1 MELPDVGANSGK
13 LKGDW
18 NYFVVDIVKMCVGS
32 VCADGTLKL
41 TVSEE
46 WTDAIN
52 WLLHAIIDLQKIK
65 SDRKI
70 FCWVWVKK
78 KGRLDF
84 NFHLKK
90 KFRNTKSWFNDFW
103 VGVLVRDTLKT
114 AGSYE

>member
-52 WLLHAIIDLQKIK
+52 WLFACYYRFTKNKIWPK
-65 SDRKI
+65 NI
-70 FCWVWVKK
+70 LLGMGQK
-78 KGRLDF
+78 KGQTRF
-84 NFHLKK
+84 
-90 KFRNTKSWFNDFW
+90 
-103 VGVLVRDTLKT
+103 
-114 AGSYE
+114 